1 MTFKESW
8 HDSEGITV
16 VDLRSVPRNFLL
28 SLCRYLSTHVSLF
41 VVSGNENLAFDA
53 LSDRVRRQILSVLGE
68 GGELTVAEIAERVD
82 AVGRTT
88 VSSHLRILRTSGVV
102 SERRDGRRRLYCLDT
117 DGAMRDAF
125 RYLQV
130 LLQEGVR
137 LDTSAA
143 DESDSSREWLPGT
156 G

>member
-1 MTFKESW
+1 MCNGA
-8 HDSEGITV
+8 DLGAGTV
-16 VDLRSVPRNFLL
+16 ASL
-28 SLCRYLSTHVSLF
+28 SCRCLSTYAILF
-41 VVSGNENLAFDA
+41 AVSGNENLAFDA

-102 SERRDGRRRLYCLDT
+102 SERRDGRRRLYSLDT

-125 RYLQV
+125 QYLQL
-130 LLQEGVR
+130 LLQAGVR
-137 LDTSAA
+137 LDTSLAE
-143 DESDSSREWLPGT
+143 ESDSSKGWLPGT